1 MKVEFWCIVDVELI
15 IIVMVFGLVVFGIVS
30 GIKVILV
37 LGLFF
42 SFFDLF
48 FVFGELIVF
57 CCGKSI
63 WKLINVMIKL
73 FVICRLGIEM
83 LNVFIISC
91 LV

>member
-1 MKVEFWCIVDVELI
+1 MDVELI

-63 WKLINVMIKL
+63 
-73 FVICRLGIEM
+73 
-83 LNVFIISC
+83 
-91 LV
+91 

>member
-1 MKVEFWCIVDVELI
+1 MDVELI
-15 IIVMVFGLVVFGIVS
+15 IIVMVFGSVVFGIVS

-63 WKLINVMIKL
+63 RKSINATIKS
-73 FVICRLGIEM
+73 FVIRRSGIEM

-91 LV
+91 SA